1 MGNFITDIK
10 NSFKRGTISLQYIY
24 INIGIFIFTS
34 LVGVCW
40 LLFNQDGTSW
50 LHWFE
55 LPAWIPQF
63 LYQPWSLLTYMFL
76 HANVF
81 HLLFN
86 MLWMYWFGQ
95 LFLAFYSVR
104 HFRGLYIFG
113 GICGGLFYLLA
124 FNLFPYFSQ
133 FLFGSYLLGA
143 SASVLAIV
151 VAVAVRQPEYPVN
164 FMFIGSVRLK
174 YVALFIVFKSS
185 RGSYCI

>member
-50 LHWFE
+50 LQWLE

-63 LYQPWSLLTYMFL
+63 LCQPWSLLTYMFL

-95 LFLAFYSVR
+95 VVLAFFSAR
-104 HFRGLYIFG
+104 HVRGL
-113 GICGGLFYLLA
+113 
-124 FNLFPYFSQ
+124 
-133 FLFGSYLLGA
+133 
-143 SASVLAIV
+143 
-151 VAVAVRQPEYPVN
+151 
-164 FMFIGSVRLK
+164 
-174 YVALFIVFKSS
+174 
-185 RGSYCI
+185 